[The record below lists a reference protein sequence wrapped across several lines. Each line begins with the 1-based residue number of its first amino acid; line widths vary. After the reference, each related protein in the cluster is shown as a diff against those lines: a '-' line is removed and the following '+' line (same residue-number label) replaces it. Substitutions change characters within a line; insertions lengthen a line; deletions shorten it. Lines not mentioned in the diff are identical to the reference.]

1 MHASFH
7 PLSLPVLETT
17 LENLNRIVRK
27 EDDRGAAHGVIVTSA
42 RAVDTCANTGTD
54 TDWRAVRFYAVGPAT
69 ATMLAR
75 LPNPPCDVRGTDSG
89 TAERLAQFI
98 VQDAAR
104 NERLLY
110 LTGDKNRDTLS
121 HMVREGLCDGVLSEL
136 RVYATRGVL
145 DFGSHLSRALG
156 GEMMGTLTPLFFRV
170 SFYSRRS
177 TGRWNML
184 GEKKMEKLTF

>member
-54 TDWRAVRFYAVGPAT
+54 TDWHPVRSYAMGPAN

-75 LPNPPCDVRGTDSG
+75 LSNPPRDVRGPGQPSDSG
-89 TAERLAQFI
+89 T
-98 VQDAAR
+98 
-104 NERLLY
+104 
-110 LTGDKNRDTLS
+110 LS
-121 HMVREGLCDGVLSEL
+121 CWTPRG
-136 RVYATRGVL
+136 TRGCCI
-145 DFGSHLSRALG
+145 SQ
-156 GEMMGTLTPLFFRV
+156 GTRQE
-170 SFYSRRS
+170 S
-177 TGRWNML
+177 
-184 GEKKMEKLTF
+184 